1 MDFKQEFY
9 KRTYLYAVEVVGF
22 VSRLPKD
29 SASHILGQQL
39 IRSGTSIAANLVE
52 AKAASSKKDY
62 INFYQHA
69 LKSANETKL
78 WLGLLRDTNRVNNLE
93 ADKLL
98 KETSELANILA
109 SSIITMKGK
118 NKI

>member
-9 KRTYLYAVEVVGF
+9 KRTYLYAVGVINFVGK
-22 VSRLPKD
+22 LPKD

-39 IRSGTSIAANLVE
+39 IRSGTSIAANLIE
-52 AKAASSKKDY
+52 AKSASSKKDY

-78 WLGLLRDTNRVNNLE
+78 WLGLLRDTNRVNRLE
-93 ADKLL
+93 AEKLL

-109 SSIITMKGK
+109 SSVITMKGK